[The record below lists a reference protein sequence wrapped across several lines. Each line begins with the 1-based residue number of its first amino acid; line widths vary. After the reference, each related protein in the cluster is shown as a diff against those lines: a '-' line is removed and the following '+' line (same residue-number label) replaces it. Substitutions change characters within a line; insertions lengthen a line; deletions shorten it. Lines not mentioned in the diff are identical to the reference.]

1 MQGDRELRA
10 FVHYAYIGLY
20 VFALTRDHV
29 CLHADSPYY
38 AKKYGL
44 VKREREKY
52 ERILDT
58 ANASLYKAD

>member
-1 MQGDRELRA
+1 MKLYHKITRSVVRLLLRKR
-10 FVHYAYIGLY
+10 VGII
-20 VFALTRDHV
+20 RDHV